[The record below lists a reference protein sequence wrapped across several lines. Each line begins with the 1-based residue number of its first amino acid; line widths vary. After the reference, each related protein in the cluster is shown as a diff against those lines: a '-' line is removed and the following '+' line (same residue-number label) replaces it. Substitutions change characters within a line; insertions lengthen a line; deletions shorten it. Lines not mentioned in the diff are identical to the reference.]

1 MTESSAADGSRTQGR
16 LELALED
23 RRGITRPVRALALPP
38 VQLSRVRYDSPRA
51 PGRAVFTLLHL
62 GGVLAGDRAQ
72 MHVRLAPG
80 AEAELHMAAATQV
93 LQMPAGDA
101 AHMIELRLG
110 AGSRLAWLAQPL
122 ILFAGARFSQ
132 NTRVFLAP
140 GARLALLEV
149 LVPGRL
155 ARGERYAFA
164 SYEARLE
171 VCDETGRCLVAERAL
186 LEPGRLPL
194 GVPGA
199 LADTPV
205 LGSLYLLGDA
215 PGADRLA
222 SALHDPADRNLGV
235 SALPNGAG
243 VLVRAL
249 GATPSQVHRRLL
261 AIYAATSLS
270 TADTAA

>member
-1 MTESSAADGSRTQGR
+1 MTEAGRIQGR
-16 LELALED
+16 LELELAPRE
-23 RRGITRPVRALALPP
+23 GVTRPARALAAPP
-38 VQLSRVRYDSPRA
+38 VQLSRVRYDDPRA
-51 PGRAVFTLLHL
+51 PGRAAFTLLHL
-62 GGVLAGDRAQ
+62 GGVLAGDRAH
-72 MHVRLAPG
+72 MRVELAPG
-80 AEAELHMAAATQV
+80 AEAELQMAAATQV
-93 LQMPAGDA
+93 LQMPAGAA
-101 AHMIELRLG
+101 AHTIELRLG

-132 NTRVFLAP
+132 STYVTLAP

-164 SYEARLE
+164 SYQSRLE
-171 VCDETGRCLVAERAL
+171 VCDQAGRCLLAERAL

-205 LGSLYLLGDA
+205 LGSLYLLGDL
-215 PGADRLA
+215 PGADALA
-222 SALHDPADRNLGV
+222 AMLHDPADPNLGV

-249 GATPSQVHRRLL
+249 GAAPSQVHGRLM
-261 AIYAATSLS
+261 AIYARFA
-270 TADTAA
+270 